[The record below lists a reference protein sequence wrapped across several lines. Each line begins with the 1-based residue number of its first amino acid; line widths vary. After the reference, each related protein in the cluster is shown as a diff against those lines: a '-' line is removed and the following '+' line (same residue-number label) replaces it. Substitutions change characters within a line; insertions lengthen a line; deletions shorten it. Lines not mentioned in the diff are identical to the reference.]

1 MRGAAGRDSALP
13 IRFPSNSK
21 TFSKSN
27 GSEAPNQKEEQ
38 MITDNFWA
46 SYQDRARKQRELL
59 QFERADMLRNLRT
72 VGIRA
77 IKGTYDAYGDS
88 GNVEDITI
96 QPAEIDISNRMENRI
111 KDLVWD
117 MAYGLHPALRIMMAG
132 LEN

>member
-1 MRGAAGRDSALP
+1 MNTENL
-13 IRFPSNSK
+13 
-21 TFSKSN
+21 
-27 GSEAPNQKEEQ
+27 
-38 MITDNFWA
+38 WA

-59 QFERADMLRNLRT
+59 QFERADMLRKLRT

-117 MAYGLHPALRIMMAG
+117 MAYGLHPGFENNDGGFGELTWDVVADAITLDHGSRFTDVRDSYHEG
-132 LEN
+132 L